1 MNKNKISMTKKE
13 IESHKLLI
21 RQSKMKLTPAR
32 TQKSKKKIRTVYLRR
47 NITY

>member
-1 MNKNKISMTKKE
+1 MTKKE

-21 RQSKMKLTPAR
+21 RQSKIKLTPAR
-32 TQKSKKKIRTVYLRR
+32 TQKSKKKKKILTVYLRR

>member
-1 MNKNKISMTKKE
+1 MTKKE

-21 RQSKMKLTPAR
+21 RQSKIKLTPAR
-32 TQKSKKKIRTVYLRR
+32 TQKSKKKKILTVYLRR